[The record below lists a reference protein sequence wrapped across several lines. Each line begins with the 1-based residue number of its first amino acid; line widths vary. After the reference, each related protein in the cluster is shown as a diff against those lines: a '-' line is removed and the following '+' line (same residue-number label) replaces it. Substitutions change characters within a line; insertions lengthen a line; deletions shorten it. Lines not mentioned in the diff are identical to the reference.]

1 MPPQTPAPATLLNRP
16 FLVDEA
22 RRAGISAEMLRGSRF
37 RRIFRSVYVAS
48 EVPDCLT
55 TRVDAVRLV
64 VPAGAVF
71 SHHTAAQLRGLPV
84 PPTDLIHVTI
94 QPGVRGAR
102 RTGVC
107 THQGSTPAMVR
118 DGRRLSAPAENFV
131 ELAETLSL
139 VDLVI
144 LGDAMV
150 RRELVTCA
158 DLVAATAST
167 RRRRGV
173 RLARAAAVMV
183 RPRVDSPM
191 ETRVRLLIVL
201 AGLPEPA
208 PGHTVRDAI
217 GGWIGEVD
225 LAYPADRIA
234 IEYHGDVHRS
244 SPGKW
249 RRDIAKAELLA
260 QLGWIVI
267 VLTSE
272 DMFARPERTLRRI
285 RGALAKAGHPGLP
298 TEPDPTW
305 REHFVS
311 SRAHAA

>member
-1 MPPQTPAPATLLNRP
+1 
-16 FLVDEA
+16 
-22 RRAGISAEMLRGSRF
+22 
-37 RRIFRSVYVAS
+37 
-48 EVPDCLT
+48 
-55 TRVDAVRLV
+55 
-64 VPAGAVF
+64 
-71 SHHTAAQLRGLPV
+71 
-84 PPTDLIHVTI
+84 
-94 QPGVRGAR
+94 
-102 RTGVC
+102 
-107 THQGSTPAMVR
+107 MVR

-272 DMFARPERTLRRI
+272 DTCVRSAHCAGSVVPSPRPGTPDCRPTLTRPGANTSSPPGRTPRERQALESRSCPPGDRRHSAR
-285 RGALAKAGHPGLP
+285 
-298 TEPDPTW
+298 
-305 REHFVS
+305 
-311 SRAHAA
+311 